1 MCEVRIAIDTG
12 TPKSLGGVPA
22 IPNAKNHSAL
32 LTVPDAIIACTV
44 LIPRPCLYIHVLFI
58 KF

>member
-32 LTVPDAIIACTV
+32 LAVSDAIIARTASISPPEPV
-44 LIPRPCLYIHVLFI
+44 
-58 KF
+58 